1 MSRSLAGV
9 ILAGAALIA
18 CGLAPLSGCRST
30 YYAAM
35 ESFGVHKRDIL
46 VDRVEEARADQE
58 AAKETFK
65 TALERFSE
73 VVKQPD
79 SDLRKKYDSLNTELG
94 RCEDR
99 ASTLR
104 KRIDS
109 IETVSKDLFAEWEK
123 ELDQYTN
130 QDLRRSSERELTT
143 TKQRYAQLIAAM
155 RYAEGKMEP
164 VLASFRDHVLFLKHN
179 LNAQAIASLQGE
191 LTSLEGET
199 ASLIADMEKAIAEA
213 DAFIRE
219 MRPADA

>member
-1 MSRSLAGV
+1 VCRQFIIALSLLGFTAST
-9 ILAGAALIA
+9 ALT
-18 CGLAPLSGCRST
+18 GCQST

-46 VDRVEEARADQE
+46 VDRVEEAREDQE

-79 SDLRKKYDSLNTELG
+79 SDLKKKYDALSGELEE
-94 RCEDR
+94 CEDR
-99 ASTLR
+99 AAALTD
-104 KRIDS
+104 RIES
-109 IETVSKDLFAEWEK
+109 IESVSQALFSEWEE

-130 QDLRRSSERELTT
+130 PELRRSSEAQLKTTRE
-143 TKQRYAQLIAAM
+143 RYAELIGAM
-155 RYAEGKMEP
+155 RKAEGKMEP

-199 ASLIADMEKAIAEA
+199 AALIKDMEAAIAEA
-213 DAFIRE
+213 DAFIKE
-219 MRPADA
+219 MRAVEG

>member
-1 MSRSLAGV
+1 MSRSLTGV
-9 ILAGAALIA
+9 ILVGAALA
-18 CGLAPLSGCRST
+18 VSALAPLTGCRST

-46 VDRVEEARADQE
+46 VDRVEEAREDQE
-58 AAKETFK
+58 AAKETFR

-79 SDLRKKYDSLNTELG
+79 SDLKKKYDALNSELG

-109 IETVSKDLFAEWEK
+109 IETVSKDLFSEWEK

-130 QDLRRSSERELTT
+130 QDLRRNSEKELTT
-143 TKQRYAQLIAAM
+143 TKQRYAQLIGAM
-155 RYAEGKMEP
+155 RNAESMMEP
-164 VLASFRDHVLFLKHN
+164 VLASFRDHVLYLKHN

-199 ASLIADMEKAIAEA
+199 AILIKDMEKAIAEA
-213 DAFIRE
+213 DAFIRD
-219 MRPADA
+219 MRPTDG

>member
-1 MSRSLAGV
+1 MLRSYCAGLALITTLLAGTFSP
-9 ILAGAALIA
+9 LAG
-18 CGLAPLSGCRST
+18 CQST

-46 VDRVEEARADQE
+46 VDRVEDAREDQE

-73 VVKQPD
+73 VVNQPN
-79 SDLRKKYDSLNTELG
+79 SDLKKKYDALSGELAD
-94 RCEDR
+94 CESR
-99 ASTLR
+99 ASTLT

-109 IETVSKDLFAEWEK
+109 IEKVSKDLFAEWEK

-130 QDLRRSSERELTT
+130 QDLRKASEKELAT
-143 TKQRYAQLIAAM
+143 TKQRYAQLIGAM
-155 RYAEGKMEP
+155 RNAEGKMEP
-164 VLASFRDHVLFLKHN
+164 VLAAFRDNVLFLKHN

-199 ASLIADMEKAIAEA
+199 AALVKDMEKAIAES
-213 DAFIRE
+213 DAFIKD
-219 MRPADA
+219 MRQTE